1 MEEVKK
7 KKHSRTGDIASHL
20 GVIVVII
27 LLNYVLSF
35 SFGRFDLT
43 EDKRHSLSENT
54 AALLQDETRI
64 KDRIFFK
71 IYLEGD
77 LPADIMNVRNA
88 IKEKLDEFIVYA
100 GDNIQ
105 YEFIDPDGEDD
116 EDYNMQVKRNI
127 FSEGIVPCDIEI
139 IKSGKAELKTI
150 WPGALIEYKGTTV
163 DQIQFFDKKVIYSG
177 ENIRG
182 LADRT
187 INNLEYQLISA
198 VRRVTANNKK
208 TISFLGGHGELH
220 PHETMDVR
228 NGLNRYYLV
237 DDVTIDGQIHALDN
251 SDALIIAQPTTRFS
265 EKDKFVIDQFIM
277 NGGRVL
283 WFVDPM
289 EVNRD
294 SLYLTGQTFGMSANL
309 NIEKDMIYKYGVRLN
324 NDMIIDKDCGPL
336 YVPGHPLGTVD
347 WYFYPTLQREVH
359 PITKNIDPIKTEYAS
374 SIEIVNSSDV
384 DVTKTVLL
392 RSSYNSRI
400 FKSPARINYSI
411 IEVEPKFNDGTTGDY
426 PVAVMLEGK
435 FTSSFENRGISETF
449 LNSSD
454 YVTKFKSDSTK
465 MLVVSDGD
473 IIRNEVLD
481 SAFLENKWR
490 YKFMPINN
498 DIYGVKNPNG
508 TPKYAYGNKDFV
520 LNAVDY
526 MLDDFS
532 LIDIRTKTI
541 TLRVLDTAKVIEEK
555 EYWKFLNIAVPL
567 ILITLLAI
575 IQLFIRRKKYATKNN
590 L

>member
-1 MEEVKK
+1 MAEEKK
-7 KKHSRTGDIASHL
+7 KKYNSTSDIASHV
-20 GVIVVII
+20 GVIAVII

-54 AALLQDETRI
+54 AAMLQDEDRI
-64 KDRIFFK
+64 EDRIFFK

-77 LPADIMNVRNA
+77 LPADIMNIRNA

-105 YEFIDPDGEDD
+105 YEFIDPDGEAD
-116 EDYNMQVKRNI
+116 EDYNMQVKKNI
-127 FSEGIVPCDIEI
+127 FSEGIVPCDIEM

-177 ENIRG
+177 ESIRG

-198 VRRVTANNKK
+198 VRRVTADNKK
-208 TISFLGGHGELH
+208 TIAFLNGHGELH

-237 DDVTIDGQIHALDN
+237 EDVTIDGQLDALDN
-251 SDALIIAQPTTRFS
+251 SDALIIAQPSSRFS
-265 EKDKFVIDQFIM
+265 EKDKFIIDQYIM
-277 NGGRVL
+277 NGGKVL

-289 EVNRD
+289 AVNRD

-324 NDMIIDKDCGPL
+324 NDIIIDKDCGPL

-359 PITKNIDPIKTEYAS
+359 PITKNIDPIKSEYIS
-374 SIEIVNSSDV
+374 SLEIVNASDM

-426 PVAVMLEGK
+426 PVAIMLEGK

-449 LNSSD
+449 LNSAD
-454 YVTKFKSDSTK
+454 YTTKFKSDSTK

-481 SAFLENKWR
+481 SAFIDNKWR
-490 YKFMPINN
+490 YKFMPISN

-508 TPKYAYGNKDFV
+508 TPKFAYGNRDFI

-541 TLRVLDTAKVIEEK
+541 TLRVLDTAKVIKEK
-555 EYWKFLNIAVPL
+555 DFWKFLNIAVPL
-567 ILITLLAI
+567 ILIGLLAI
-575 IQLFIRRKKYATKNN
+575 IQLFIRRKKYATKS
-590 L
+590 

>member
-1 MEEVKK
+1 MAEEKK
-7 KKHSRTGDIASHL
+7 KKYNSTSDIASHV
-20 GVIVVII
+20 GVIAVII

-54 AALLQDETRI
+54 AAMLQDEDRI
-64 KDRIFFK
+64 EDRIFFK

-77 LPADIMNVRNA
+77 LPADIMNIRNA

-105 YEFIDPDGEDD
+105 YEFIDPDGEAD
-116 EDYNMQVKRNI
+116 EDYNMQVKKNI
-127 FSEGIVPCDIEI
+127 FSEGIVPCDIEM

-177 ENIRG
+177 ESIRG

-198 VRRVTANNKK
+198 VRRVTADNKK
-208 TISFLGGHGELH
+208 TIAFLNGHGELH

-237 DDVTIDGQIHALDN
+237 EDVTIDGQLDALDN
-251 SDALIIAQPTTRFS
+251 SDALIIAQPSSRFS
-265 EKDKFVIDQFIM
+265 EKDKFIIDQYIM
-277 NGGRVL
+277 NGGKVL

-289 EVNRD
+289 AVNRD

-324 NDMIIDKDCGPL
+324 NDIIIDKDCGPL

-359 PITKNIDPIKTEYAS
+359 PITKNIDPIKSEYIS
-374 SIEIVNSSDV
+374 SLEIVNASDM

-449 LNSSD
+449 LNSAD
-454 YVTKFKSDSTK
+454 YTTKFKSDSTK

-481 SAFLENKWR
+481 SAFIDNKWR
-490 YKFMPINN
+490 YKFMPISN

-508 TPKYAYGNKDFV
+508 TPKFAYGNRDFI

-541 TLRVLDTAKVIEEK
+541 TLRVLDTAKVIKEK
-555 EYWKFLNIAVPL
+555 EFWKFLNIAVPL
-567 ILITLLAI
+567 ILIGLLAI
-575 IQLFIRRKKYATKNN
+575 IQLFIRRKKYATKS
-590 L
+590 

>member
-1 MEEVKK
+1 MMAEEQKK
-7 KKHSRTGDIASHL
+7 KYSSTSDIASHV
-20 GVIVVII
+20 GVIAVII
-27 LLNYVLSF
+27 LLNYILSF

-54 AALLQDETRI
+54 AAMLQDEERI
-64 KDRIFFK
+64 EDRIFFK
-71 IYLEGD
+71 VYLEGD
-77 LPADIMNVRNA
+77 LPADIMNIRNA
-88 IKEKLDEFIVYA
+88 IKEKLDEFIVYS

-105 YEFIDPDGEDD
+105 YEFIDPDGEED
-116 EDYNMQVKRNI
+116 EDYNMQVKKNI

-187 INNLEYQLISA
+187 INNLEYLLISA
-198 VRRVTANNKK
+198 VRRVTADNKK
-208 TISFLGGHGELH
+208 TVSFLGGHGELRA
-220 PHETMDVR
+220 HETMDVR

-237 DDVTIDGQIHALDN
+237 DDITIDGQIHALDN
-251 SDALIIAQPTTRFS
+251 SDALIIAQPSTRFS
-265 EKDKFVIDQFIM
+265 EKDKFVIDQYIM
-277 NGGRVL
+277 NGGKVL

-289 EVNRD
+289 KVNRD

-324 NDMIIDKDCGPL
+324 NDIIIDKDCGPL

-347 WYFYPTLQREVH
+347 WYFYPTLQREIH
-359 PITKNIDPIKTEYAS
+359 PITKNIDPIKSEYAS
-374 SIEIVNSSDV
+374 SIEIVNASDM

-426 PVAVMLEGK
+426 PIAVMLEGK

-449 LNSSD
+449 LNSAD
-454 YVTKFKSDSTK
+454 YTTKFKSDSTK

-481 SAFLENKWR
+481 SAFIDNKWR
-490 YKFMPINN
+490 YKFMPISN

-508 TPKYAYGNKDFV
+508 TPKFAYGNKDFV

-541 TLRVLDTAKVIEEK
+541 TLRVLDTAKVIKEK

-575 IQLFIRRKKYATKNN
+575 VQLFIRRKKYGSKA
-590 L
+590 